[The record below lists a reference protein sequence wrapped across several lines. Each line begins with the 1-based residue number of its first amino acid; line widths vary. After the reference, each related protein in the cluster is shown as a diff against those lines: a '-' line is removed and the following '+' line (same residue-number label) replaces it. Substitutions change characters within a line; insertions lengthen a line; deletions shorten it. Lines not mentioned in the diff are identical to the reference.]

1 MRRVKK
7 PLKMV
12 KETQT
17 ILVQVF
23 SNSFQIFIIYLFQY
37 DLPEASH
44 KLQRRQR
51 TGQQKDMSNQEWE
64 DGTETSAIPAG
75 IILHRGLRLQMDQ
88 DFWVSSGMACAPL
101 GS

>member
-37 DLPEASH
+37 DLPQASH

-51 TGQQKDMSNQEWE
+51 TGQQKDMSNQE
-64 DGTETSAIPAG
+64 
-75 IILHRGLRLQMDQ
+75 
-88 DFWVSSGMACAPL
+88 
-101 GS
+101 